1 MVKERLRGCKTIE
14 EAKELLP
21 QMEVVLTVLAAAVA
35 TTAADSV
42 EHSAAAVVAVA
53 VVTQA
58 LEERM
63 DALDVPLAFA
73 SKGALQAKFLAAADY
88 SDEWSCVRDPA
99 GNIISAMRVF
109 YLCTAGGAYTY
120 NP

>member
-1 MVKERLRGCKTIE
+1 M
-14 EAKELLP
+14 LP

-42 EHSAAAVVAVA
+42 EHSAAAVVAAVVAVVVA

-73 SKGALQAKFLAAADY
+73 SKGPLQAKFCGAADY
-88 SDEWSCVRDPA
+88 SDQWSCVRDAA
-99 GNIISAMRVF
+99 GNVISAMRVF

>member
-1 MVKERLRGCKTIE
+1 M
-14 EAKELLP
+14 LP

-35 TTAADSV
+35 TTTAADSV

-53 VVTQA
+53 VVAQA

-109 YLCTAGGAYTY
+109 YLCTAGGAYIY
-120 NP
+120 NL

>member
-1 MVKERLRGCKTIE
+1 M
-14 EAKELLP
+14 LP
-21 QMEVVLTVLAAAVA
+21 QMEVVLMVLAAAVA

-42 EHSAAAVVAVA
+42 EHSAAAVVTA

-63 DALDVPLAFA
+63 DALDAPLAFA
-73 SKGALQAKFLAAADY
+73 SKGALQAKFCGAADY
-88 SDEWSCVRDPA
+88 SDQWSCVRDPA
-99 GNIISAMRVF
+99 GNVISAMRVF